1 MAAPTTQSR
10 PLRVLISFLVLTAA
24 LFVIMGITGQWTP
37 KLGLDLRGG
46 TTVTLTAA
54 NLDPAKGTAID
65 RNSLEQARTIIQSRV
80 DSLGVG
86 ETEVS
91 VSGDNQIVV
100 SVPNVNEDELISM
113 VGRTAILSFRLV
125 YVAQPV
131 QPAMQPS
138 EEPSSAPSG
147 SEQPSG
153 EPSAS
158 DQPSGSNSEGNG
170 GPFPE
175 LPTLPPTAQG
185 EDIPADQAMTWQ
197 PTEADYGTFQ
207 AYDCSMPVEEK
218 AMQPL
223 VTCNEEGT
231 EKYLLGPTIIEGKQL
246 DSASAGVPQNDVKW
260 VVDLQ
265 FNPEGSAKF
274 EEATTHLSTQQ
285 DPMNRFAIVLDGK
298 SISAPS
304 VQNPIPGGQA
314 QISGSFTQESA
325 QNLAN
330 ILKYGSLPL
339 AFDMSS
345 VENVSPTLGGEQL
358 RAGMIAGIIG
368 LALVLVYALL
378 YYRGLALVVVTSLA
392 MAAALTYAIM
402 VLLGTSMG
410 FALNLP
416 GIAGAI
422 VAIGTT
428 ADSFIIYFER
438 IRDEVRDGRTLRTAI
453 ETGWARARSTILIA
467 DAVNVLSAIILFI
480 LAIGA
485 VKGFAFTLGLTTV
498 IDVAI
503 VFWFTKPLMTLL
515 GRTKFFGQGHR
526 LSGLDPRHLGVD
538 QLPAARR
545 TATAGGKA

>member
-1 MAAPTTQSR
+1 MAAPTAQAR
-10 PLRVLISFLVLTAA
+10 PLRVLIFFLILTAA
-24 LFVIMGITGQWTP
+24 LFVIMGVTQQWTP

-54 NLDPAKGTAID
+54 NLDPAKGSSID
-65 RNSLEQARTIIQSRV
+65 RNSLEQARTIIENRV
-80 DSLGVG
+80 NSLGVG
-86 ETEVS
+86 ETEVNI
-91 VSGDNQIVV
+91 SGDNQIVV
-100 SVPNVNEDELISM
+100 AVPNVNEDELIAM
-113 VGRTAILSFRLV
+113 VGKTAILSFRLV
-125 YVAQPV
+125 YIAQPA
-131 QPAMQPS
+131 QPAMPPPGTGQP
-138 EEPSSAPSG
+138 A
-147 SEQPSG
+147 G
-153 EPSAS
+153 EPSGAESPGVGAS
-158 DQPSGSNSEGNG
+158 PSASQEGNG
-170 GPFPE
+170 APFPA
-175 LPTLPPTAQG
+175 LPTIPPAAAG
-185 EDIPADQAMTWQ
+185 ADIPPEQAMSWQ
-197 PTEADYGTFQ
+197 PTEADYMQFQ
-207 AYDCSMPVEEK
+207 AYDCAMPVQEK
-218 AMQPL
+218 AMRPL
-223 VTCNEEGT
+223 ITCDEQGT
-231 EKYLLGPTIIEGKQL
+231 EKYLLGPTIIEGNKL

-265 FNPEGSAKF
+265 FNAEGSQKF
-274 EEATTHLSTQQ
+274 EEATSQLSSQQ
-285 DPMNRFAIVLDGK
+285 PPMNRFAIVLDGK
-298 SISAPS
+298 AISAPS
-304 VQNPIPGGQA
+304 VEKPIPGGQA

-358 RAGMIAGIIG
+358 QAGMIAGIIG
-368 LALVLVYALL
+368 LVLVLMYALL
-378 YYRGLALVVVTSLA
+378 YYRGLALVVVASLA
-392 MAAALTYAIM
+392 MAAALTYACM
-402 VLLGTSMG
+402 VLLGASMG

-438 IRDEVRDGRTLRTAI
+438 IRDEVREGRTLRTAI

-467 DAVNVLSAIILFI
+467 DAVNVLSSIILFA

-485 VKGFAFTLGLTTV
+485 VKGFAFTLGLTTI

-515 GRTKFFGQGHR
+515 GRTKFFGRGHR

-538 QLPAARR
+538 RLPAVRR
-545 TATAGGKA
+545 PATATAGRNA